1 MNKSQFNKYVR
12 ESLTKHSKNSNVE
25 EANELIEVFVESVI
39 NAIAEN
45 DEILLVGFGRSS
57 KTHVESR
64 IGRNPRTGEPIK
76 IKSYNQVKFK
86 PGLKLKESCNK
97 TKKSKK

>member
-12 ESLTKHSKNSNVE
+12 ESLTKRYRNSKIE
-25 EANELIEVFVESVI
+25 DANELIEIF
-39 NAIAEN
+39 
-45 DEILLVGFGRSS
+45 
-57 KTHVESR
+57 VESR

-97 TKKSKK
+97 IKKPKK